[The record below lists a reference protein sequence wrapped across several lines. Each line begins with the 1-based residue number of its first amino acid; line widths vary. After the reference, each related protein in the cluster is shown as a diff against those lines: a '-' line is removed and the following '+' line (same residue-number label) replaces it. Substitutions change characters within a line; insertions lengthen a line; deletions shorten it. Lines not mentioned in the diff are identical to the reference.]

1 MYAIIKTSGKQ
12 YKIEAGTVFD
22 VDRVAANVGD
32 VIDLKDFRQYIQD
45 PVLFRHAGLGSIC
58 SDRHRRANKGMAFF
72 AVAGACLLSGCRDFV
87 SDQK

>member
-1 MYAIIKTSGKQ
+1 MA
-12 YKIEAGTVFD
+12 D
-22 VDRVAANVGD
+22 AAPGVGFAFLSSVSY

-45 PVLFRHAGLGSIC
+45 PVLFRHAGLGRIC
-58 SDRHRRANKGMAFF
+58 SDRHKRADKGMVLF